1 MNINLMYHQN
11 SILLCEEQQLIEKA
25 KCNPDFFAPLYKKY
39 FDPIYRY
46 INKRVNEDDVAY
58 DITSNVFVKAMGAIH
73 KFEYRGLPF
82 SSWLFRIAKSEVYQ
96 SFRDKKTINEVSIN
110 SFALPHVVED
120 ITDEFCEEDKF
131 KLVKVLKTLN
141 SNELKLIELRY
152 FEKQSFKE
160 IGMLIG
166 ITENNAKV
174 KTFRALMKLKKNFN
188 KLNLA

>member
-11 SILLCEEQQLIEKA
+11 AFVLCEEQQLIEKA

-39 FDPIYRY
+39 FDPIFRY
-46 INKRVNEDDVAY
+46 INKRVDEEETAY

-73 KFEYRGLPF
+73 KFEFRGLPF

-96 SFRDKKTINEVSIN
+96 SFRDKKSMNEVSIN
-110 SFALPHVVED
+110 SFSFPQVE
-120 ITDEFCEEDKF
+120 EEIIEDFSEINKF
-131 KLVKVLKTLN
+131 KLQKVLKTLKE
-141 SNELKLIELRY
+141 NELHLIELRY
-152 FEKQSFKE
+152 FEKRSFKE
-160 IGMLIG
+160 IGSSVG

-188 KLNLA
+188 KLTQA

>member
-11 SILLCEEQQLIEKA
+11 TFVLCEEQQLIEKA
-25 KCNPDFFAPLYKKY
+25 KCNPDFFAPLYTKY
-39 FDPIYRY
+39 FDLIFRY
-46 INKRVNEDDVAY
+46 INKRVNEEDVAY

-73 KFEYRGLPF
+73 KFEFRGLPF

-110 SFALPHVVED
+110 SFVLPNIVEE
-120 ITDEFCEEDKF
+120 ITDDFCEENKF
-131 KLVKVLKTLN
+131 KLLKVLKTLN
-141 SNELKLIELRY
+141 DNELKLIELRY
-152 FEKQSFKE
+152 FEMQSFKQ
-160 IGMLIG
+160 IGMDIG

-188 KLNLA
+188 RFNLA